1 MTPLA
6 RDFADARRT
15 RDAARSTFDSRLAQV
30 RADLEARGVGGR
42 IADKVGEEARIV
54 LDEGLAIA
62 AESKGIIA
70 GMVAATSVWLLRHPI
85 MNWIGSALEPA
96 PLDDEDE
103 LEDEFDD

>member
-6 RDFADARRT
+6 RQLAQARRE
-15 RDAARSTFDSRLAQV
+15 RDSARSVFDNRLAQV
-30 RADLEARGVGGR
+30 RSDLEARGVGGR
-42 IADKVGEEARIV
+42 IADKVSEEARIV

-70 GMVAATSVWLLRHPI
+70 GIVAATSVWLLRHPI
-85 MNWIGSALEPA
+85 LGWIGSALAPA
-96 PLDDEDE
+96 QPDDDDE